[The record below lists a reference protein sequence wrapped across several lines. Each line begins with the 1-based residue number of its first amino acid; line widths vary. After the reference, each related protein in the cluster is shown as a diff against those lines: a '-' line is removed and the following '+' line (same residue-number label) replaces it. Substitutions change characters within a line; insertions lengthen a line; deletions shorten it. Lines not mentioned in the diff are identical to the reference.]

1 MSLTPP
7 AVSAAPLTPLE
18 AARALAPLIRAS
30 ADEID
35 AARELPRALF
45 NAIADAGMFHLAV
58 PRAIGGSEIDFPTYV
73 QVIEEIG
80 KADASTGWAV
90 NQGATFATLS
100 ARMAPEVARAIWIDT
115 PRSVAANSPG
125 PTAQAIV
132 VPGGYRVSGRQPF
145 STGCRH
151 ASWIAAHA
159 QVIENGEVRLKD
171 GAPEARYLLVPVAQV
186 ELLDTWHTRGM
197 RGTGTHHFEVKDVF
211 VPAERTVLA
220 KNAPQASGGA
230 RYKIPFGLSFAAGDG
245 AVALGLARSCLNA
258 FFELAGAKMPRYTT
272 NLLREQALVQFT
284 VGTAEAA
291 LRSGR
296 AFLMEAVQEIWDEA
310 TATGAVTLERRAT
323 LRLAAT
329 HAIRLAAQLV
339 ESVYSACG
347 ATAAFEGNLIQ
358 RHFQDIHV
366 ITQHVQGRLA
376 HYELVGRHWLGLP
389 IDESRL

>member
-1 MSLTPP
+1 
-7 AVSAAPLTPLE
+7 
-18 AARALAPLIRAS
+18 LIRAS

-35 AARELPRALF
+35 AARELPRPLF
-45 NAIADAGMFHLAV
+45 NALADAGMFHLAV

-90 NQGATFATLS
+90 NQGATFATMA
-100 ARMAPEVARAIWIDT
+100 ARMAQDVARAIWIDT
-115 PRSVAANSPG
+115 PRSVVANSPG
-125 PTAQAIV
+125 ATAQAIV
-132 VPGGYRVSGRQPF
+132 VPGGYRVTGRQGF

-159 QVIENGEVRLKD
+159 QIIENGELRMQD
-171 GAPEARYLLVPVAQV
+171 GKAEARYLLVPVAQA

-211 VPAERTVLA
+211 VPAERTVLT
-220 KNAPQASGGA
+220 KGAPLVSDGA
-230 RYKIPFGLSFAAGDG
+230 RYKIPFTLSFAAGDA

-258 FFELAGAKMPRYTT
+258 FFELAGSKTPRYVQG
-272 NLLREQALVQFT
+272 LLREQPITQLT
-284 VGTAEAA
+284 VGQAEAA

-296 AFLMEAVQEIWDEA
+296 AFLMEAVCEVWDEA
-310 TATGAVTLERRAT
+310 TSTGAVSLERRAV
-323 LRLAAT
+323 LRVAAT
-329 HAIRLAAQLV
+329 HAIRPAAQLI
-339 ESVYSACG
+339 ESIYSACG
-347 ATAAFEGNLIQ
+347 ATAAFDGNLIQ

-376 HYELVGRHWLGLP
+376 HYELVGQHWLGLP
-389 IDESRL
+389 VEEARL